1 MSADTG
7 KYIKKIRQSVIIY
20 IIGCS
25 FFFACAIAS
34 IAFGYYL
41 IRYYPEHEL
50 PLSWLLFSIAGVIL
64 LWEMIKAFRFK
75 TTIPANLRIA
85 NETEYPALFQIIHEI
100 TNNLNLTPIHEVYI
114 APDATAAVFI
124 QPSRKLGGKP
134 QRNLVIGLGFLTQM
148 DDDELRTMLYHEFG
162 HYAQEAMKN
171 TLSVYTIA
179 QYSRSFLTIK
189 EPEKAGTWNTQIKSQ
204 VLLFTYFVMWICNRI
219 NQDYKQLAKQMEY
232 DADDVAIQ
240 YMGMGNLQRTLLHA
254 ACIQYNYTMLQWG
267 MQILAEQSIQVDNPY
282 AALYFIGQYNHPTKD
297 LLPAEIIC
305 RLERVGELSDLPSS
319 CTSTVRDTTRRQIR
333 RTNIEEST
341 CSAVQFAEWLRDGV
355 AIYQEQQRLSKS
367 VVVNIHLAPK
377 RHKLPYAE
385 GKYNVL
391 LDEQKVGMGNF
402 IKGYTIKRHIAP
414 GKHTLSVYAPIG
426 ITMKPFEFDTHEN
439 ISYHIELDYAFHFKN
454 SEYEILVEKIEQD

>member
-1 MSADTG
+1 MSNYTC

-75 TTIPANLRIA
+75 ITIPANLCITS
-85 NETEYPALFQIIHEI
+85 ETEYPALFQIIHEI
-100 TNNLNLTPIHEVYI
+100 TNNLNLAPIHEVYI

-148 DDDELRTMLYHEFG
+148 DDTELRTMLYHEFG

-171 TLSVYTIA
+171 TLSVYTIV
-179 QYSRSFLTIK
+179 QYSRSFLAIK
-189 EPEKAGTWNTQIKSQ
+189 EPIKQGAFKVQIKSQ
-204 VLLFTYFVMWICNRI
+204 VLLFTYFVMWVCNRI
-219 NQDYKQLAKQMEY
+219 NQDYKQLARQMEY

-240 YMGMGNLQRTLLHA
+240 YMGRANLQRTLLHA
-254 ACIQYNYTMLQWG
+254 ACIQYNYAMLQWG
-267 MQILAEQSIQVDNPY
+267 TQILAEQSIQVDNPY
-282 AALYFIGQYNHPTKD
+282 AALYFIGQYNHPAKD

-305 RLERVGELSDLPSS
+305 RVERVGELSDLPSS
-319 CTSTVRDTTRRQIR
+319 YTSTVRDTTRRQIQ
-333 RTNIEEST
+333 RTNVEEST
-341 CSAVQFAEWLRDGV
+341 CSAVQFAEWLCEGI

-377 RHKLPYAE
+377 RHQLPYAE
-385 GKYNVL
+385 GKYNIL
-391 LDEQKVGMGNF
+391 LDGKNVGMGNF
-402 IKGYTIKRHIAP
+402 IKGYTIKRYIAP
-414 GKHTLSVYAPIG
+414 GKHILSVYAPIG
-426 ITMKPFEFDTHEN
+426 IAMKPFEFDTHEN
-439 ISYHIELDYAFHFKN
+439 ISYHIELDYVFHFKN

>member
-1 MSADTG
+1 MSADIG

-75 TTIPANLRIA
+75 TTIPANLHVA
-85 NETEYPALFQIIHEI
+85 NEDEYPALFQIIHEI
-100 TNNLNLTPIHEVYI
+100 TNNLNLSPIHEVYI

-179 QYSRSFLTIK
+179 QFSRSFLAIK
-189 EPEKAGTWNTQIKSQ
+189 EPIKQGAFKVQIKSQ
-204 VLLFTYFVMWICNRI
+204 VLLFTYFVMWVCNRI

-240 YMGMGNLQRTLLHA
+240 YMGRANLQRTLLHA
-254 ACIQYNYTMLQWG
+254 ACVQYNYTMLQWG
-267 MQILAEQSIQVDNPY
+267 TQILAEQSIKVDNPY

-305 RLERVGELSDLPSS
+305 RLERAGELSNIPSLS
-319 CTSTVRDTTRRQIR
+319 TSVVRDTTSLQIQ
-333 RTNIEEST
+333 RTNVEKST
-341 CSAVQFAEWLRDGV
+341 CSAIQFAEWLREGV

-367 VVVNIHLAPK
+367 IVVNIHLAPK

-391 LDEQKVGMGNF
+391 IDGKNVGMGNF

-414 GKHTLSVYAPIG
+414 GKHTLTIYAPIG

-439 ISYHIELDYAFHFKN
+439 SSYHIELDYAFHFKS
-454 SEYEILVEKIEQD
+454 SEYEIIVEKIEQD

>member
-1 MSADTG
+1 MSADTC
-7 KYIKKIRQSVIIY
+7 KYIRKIRQSVIIY

-64 LWEMIKAFRFK
+64 LWEMIKGFRFK

-85 NETEYPALFQIIHEI
+85 NEDEYPTLFQIIHEI
-100 TNNLNLTPIHEVYI
+100 TNNLNLAPIHEVYI

-148 DDDELRTMLYHEFG
+148 DDAELRTMLYHEFG

-179 QYSRSFLTIK
+179 QVSHSFLAIK
-189 EPEKAGTWNTQIKSQ
+189 EPIKQGAFKVQIKSQ
-204 VLLFTYFVMWICNRI
+204 VLLFTYFVMWVCNRI
-219 NQDYKQLAKQMEY
+219 NQDYKQLARQMEY

-240 YMGMGNLQRTLLHA
+240 YMGRANLQRTLLHA
-254 ACIQYNYTMLQWG
+254 ACIQYNYAMLQWG
-267 MQILAEQSIQVDNPY
+267 TQILAEQSIQVDNPY
-282 AALYFIGQYNHPTKD
+282 AALYFIGQYNHPAKD

-305 RLERVGELSDLPSS
+305 RVERAGELSNIPSLS
-319 CTSTVRDTTRRQIR
+319 TSVVRDTTSQQIQ
-333 RTNIEEST
+333 RTNIKKST
-341 CSAVQFAEWLRDGV
+341 CSAVQFAEWLCEGI

-367 VVVNIHLAPK
+367 VVVNIHLAPR
-377 RHKLPYAE
+377 RHKLPYVE

-391 LDEQKVGMGNF
+391 LDGQKVGMGNF
-402 IKGYTIKRHIAP
+402 IKGYTIKRYIAP
-414 GKHTLSVYAPIG
+414 GKHILAVYAPIG

-439 ISYHIELDYAFHFKN
+439 SSYHIELDYAFHFKN
-454 SEYEILVEKIEQD
+454 SEYEILIEKCEQV

>member
-1 MSADTG
+1 MSADTC

-25 FFFACAIAS
+25 FFFVCAIAS

-64 LWEMIKAFRFK
+64 LWEMIKASRFK
-75 TTIPANLRIA
+75 ITIPANLCIA

-100 TNNLNLTPIHEVYI
+100 TNNLNLSPIHEVYI

-124 QPSRKLGGKP
+124 QPSRKLGSKP

-171 TLSVYTIA
+171 TLSVYTIV
-179 QYSRSFLTIK
+179 QYSRSFLAIK
-189 EPEKAGTWNTQIKSQ
+189 EPIKQGAFKVQIKSQ
-204 VLLFTYFVMWICNRI
+204 VLLFTYFVMWVCNRI

-240 YMGMGNLQRTLLHA
+240 YMGVANLQRTLLHA
-254 ACIQYNYTMLQWG
+254 ACIQYNYAMLQWG
-267 MQILAEQSIQVDNPY
+267 TQILAEQSIQVDNPY

-305 RLERVGELSDLPSS
+305 RLERVGEFSDIPSF
-319 CTSTVRDTTRRQIR
+319 CTSTVRDTTRQQIQ
-333 RTNIEEST
+333 RTNINKST
-341 CSAVQFAEWLRDGV
+341 CSAVQFAEWLRKGI

-367 VVVNIHLAPK
+367 VIINIHLSPK
-377 RHKLPYAE
+377 RHKLPYTE

-391 LDEQKVGMGNF
+391 LDGKNVGMGNF
-402 IKGYTIKRHIAP
+402 IKGYNIKRHIAP

-426 ITMKPFEFDTHEN
+426 ITMKTFEFDTHEN